1 LPAERREQIGF
12 VIDVTGKRVI
22 APWPKKRRPRRADR
36 NQHTNYDDPFRPP
49 GHRHRALQGP
59 RDDYLRGRPLPIV
72 VAHHVQLPITQ
83 ASAASAT
90 NATLQD
96 VIQIRR
102 ERRASRGS
110 RSR

>member
-1 LPAERREQIGF
+1 MSLF
-12 VIDVTGKRVI
+12 
-22 APWPKKRRPRRADR
+22 
-36 NQHTNYDDPFRPP
+36 FRPKMM
-49 GHRHRALQGP
+49 AA
-59 RDDYLRGRPLPIV
+59 RGRPEHHKSGIERRPLPIV